1 MSLSSTLPLKTIG
14 CSALRCT
21 CTFGAPASEEGEK
34 LSPENVIFESWS
46 GVSGGLAVTF
56 MRSEEHTS
64 ELQSHH
70 DLVCRLLLEK
80 KKKKTTQ
87 ESQKTQTANSH
98 TTITSKTIP
107 AATKLLKLVIHTS
120 QHYLST

>member
-56 MRSEEHTS
+56 MAKVQPALPLRSRRAPKARRSTTAATDRKSTRLNSSH
-64 ELQSHH
+64 QSTPYA
-70 DLVCRLLLEK
+70 DFCFK
-80 KKKKTTQ
+80 KKHKKKNKQ
-87 ESQKTQTANSH
+87 QQ
-98 TTITSKTIP
+98 
-107 AATKLLKLVIHTS
+107 
-120 QHYLST
+120 